1 MSDGQDPG
9 KRYGVLI
16 ASSRFPDE
24 PKLTDLNCP
33 ENDVDGLSAVLSD
46 AAIGGFTDLV
56 VIKNQ
61 PHHVVLRGIHQ
72 VLRKA
77 GRDDLVLIFYAGH
90 GKLDRAGR
98 LHLATVDTV
107 NAELE
112 TTSVPAT
119 RIREL
124 IENADTSKTA
134 LILDCCY
141 SGAIEKSFLCG
152 DVDEQLNIM
161 AGGRGTFIMTASTD
175 VQTAREE
182 VRDGFGL
189 FTKHVIGGIQD
200 GAADADGDGVVTM
213 NELYNYVH
221 RQVLA
226 ESHQE
231 PMKWDLNVQGELV
244 VARTSRKPREERR
257 RAIRE
262 RLFALADEGLIPDI
276 VLTKALEVSNLSFA
290 ETRQGAASRYDA
302 LLDQMLEDDLQVG
315 RFINDWLQVPPDEAQ
330 RPEPKP
336 QPEPAPEPEPK
347 RADVKARERARLEKG
362 AKPVMTHW
370 DVINLVV
377 WLLVGF
383 PFTFLMALIFQ
394 ENDISYFDS
403 GQYTYRSDDDSG
415 AITGTFMWAA
425 LGLMLRLRAR
435 PRLNK
440 LATGFYWLGIGACLA
455 LAMVLIIKN
464 A

>member
-1 MSDGQDPG
+1 MSDGQDLG

-24 PKLTDLNCP
+24 PKLEDLNCP
-33 ENDVDGLSAVLSD
+33 ENDVDGLSAILND
-46 AAIGGFTDLV
+46 AAVGGFTDLV

-98 LHLATVDTV
+98 LHLATADTV

-141 SGAIEKSFLCG
+141 SGAIEKSFLRG
-152 DVDEQLNIM
+152 SVDEQLNIM
-161 AGGRGTFIMTASTD
+161 GGGRGTFIMTASTD

-189 FTKHVIGGIQD
+189 FTKHVIGGIEG
-200 GAADADGDGVVTM
+200 GAADADGDGLVTM
-213 NELYNYVH
+213 NELYKYVH

-276 VLTKALEVSNLSFA
+276 VLTKALEVSNLPFA

-302 LLDQMLEDDLQVG
+302 LLDGVLEDDLQVG
-315 RFINDWLQVPPDEAQ
+315 RFVNDWLHVPPDEAQ

-347 RADVKARERARLEKG
+347 RADVEARERARLGKG
-362 AKPVMTHW
+362 AKPGMTKR
-370 DVINLVV
+370 DAMVLVV
-377 WLLVGF
+377 WLLVGL
-383 PFTFLMALIFQ
+383 PFMVLMMVIFG
-394 ENDISYFDS
+394 EINISYSDS
-403 GQYTYRSDDDSG
+403 GQSSTRSQQASG
-415 AITGTFMWAA
+415 GITGAFMWAA
-425 LGLMLRLRAR
+425 LGLRLWLRAR
-435 PRLNK
+435 PKLSK
-440 LATGFYWLGIGACLA
+440 LATGFYWLGIGACLVF
-455 LAMVLIIKN
+455 AMWLIAKV
-464 A
+464 